1 MAASSNARSCGN
13 IKSKAAAGRKDSVTA
28 APYGTS
34 LLLPLLF
41 VIALLCVQSTVH
53 ASATCNA
60 GDRAALLQFKSE
72 LVDQF
77 NLLSDWNSTNPNCC
91 TWAEQYM
98 GTAVTCNSQG
108 RVTSLLLS
116 GRVAT
121 SSGYTAT
128 LVRNT
133 SYNAA
138 PFAASLGSLTD
149 LQKIE
154 IDFVGFNGV
163 GIPSSWS
170 NLKQLTFLDL
180 TFADLVGGLSSSL
193 VSNWNLLQTLDLQG
207 DGFSG
212 PLPADLCTSQGTTTI
227 TSFQINENNFSG
239 PIPPCL
245 STFSSS
251 AFQPGNTGLC
261 GAPLPACT

>member
-1 MAASSNARSCGN
+1 VKYWSA
-13 IKSKAAAGRKDSVTA
+13 D
-28 APYGTS
+28 
-34 LLLPLLF
+34 LPNVL
-41 VIALLCVQSTVH
+41 VCV
-53 ASATCNA
+53 A
-60 GDRAALLQFKSE
+60 E

-180 TFADLVGGLSSSL
+180 TFANLVGGLSSSL

-245 STFSSS
+245 SNFSSS

>member
-1 MAASSNARSCGN
+1 VKYWSA
-13 IKSKAAAGRKDSVTA
+13 D
-28 APYGTS
+28 
-34 LLLPLLF
+34 LPNVL
-41 VIALLCVQSTVH
+41 VCV
-53 ASATCNA
+53 A
-60 GDRAALLQFKSE
+60 E

-180 TFADLVGGLSSSL
+180 TFANLVGGLSSSL

>member
-1 MAASSNARSCGN
+1 MPN
-13 IKSKAAAGRKDSVTA
+13 V
-28 APYGTS
+28 
-34 LLLPLLF
+34 L
-41 VIALLCVQSTVH
+41 VCV
-53 ASATCNA
+53 A
-60 GDRAALLQFKSE
+60 E

-121 SSGYTAT
+121 SSGNTAT

-170 NLKQLTFLDL
+170 NLKQLTYLDL
-180 TFADLVGGLSSSL
+180 TFANLVGGLSSSL

-245 STFSSS
+245 SNFSSS

>member
-1 MAASSNARSCGN
+1 MPN
-13 IKSKAAAGRKDSVTA
+13 V
-28 APYGTS
+28 
-34 LLLPLLF
+34 L
-41 VIALLCVQSTVH
+41 VCV
-53 ASATCNA
+53 A
-60 GDRAALLQFKSE
+60 E

-170 NLKQLTFLDL
+170 NLNQLTYLDL
-180 TFADLVGGLSSSL
+180 TFANLVGGLSSSL

>member
-1 MAASSNARSCGN
+1 MKYWSA
-13 IKSKAAAGRKDSVTA
+13 D
-28 APYGTS
+28 
-34 LLLPLLF
+34 LPNVL
-41 VIALLCVQSTVH
+41 VCV
-53 ASATCNA
+53 A
-60 GDRAALLQFKSE
+60 E

-180 TFADLVGGLSSSL
+180 TFANLVGGLSSSL

>member
-1 MAASSNARSCGN
+1 MPN
-13 IKSKAAAGRKDSVTA
+13 V
-28 APYGTS
+28 
-34 LLLPLLF
+34 L
-41 VIALLCVQSTVH
+41 VCV
-53 ASATCNA
+53 A
-60 GDRAALLQFKSE
+60 E

-180 TFADLVGGLSSSL
+180 TFANLVGGLSSSL

-245 STFSSS
+245 SNFSSS

>member
-1 MAASSNARSCGN
+1 MPN
-13 IKSKAAAGRKDSVTA
+13 V
-28 APYGTS
+28 
-34 LLLPLLF
+34 L
-41 VIALLCVQSTVH
+41 VCV
-53 ASATCNA
+53 A
-60 GDRAALLQFKSE
+60 E

-77 NLLSDWNSTNPNCC
+77 NLLSDWSSNNPNCC
-91 TWAEQYM
+91 TWAEQYA

-108 RVTSLLLS
+108 RVTSLILS

-121 SSGYTAT
+121 SSGITAP
-128 LVRNT
+128 LFRNT
-133 SYNAA
+133 SYKAA

-154 IDFVGFNGV
+154 MDFVGFNGV

-170 NLKQLTFLDL
+170 NLKQLTYLDL
-180 TFADLVGGLSSSL
+180 TFANVVGGLSSSL
-193 VSNWNLLQTLDLQG
+193 VSSWNLLQTLDFQG

-212 PLPADLCTSQGTTTI
+212 PLPTDLCTSQGTTTTI

-245 STFSSS
+245 SNFSSS

-261 GAPLPACT
+261 GAPLAACT

>member
-1 MAASSNARSCGN
+1 MPN
-13 IKSKAAAGRKDSVTA
+13 V
-28 APYGTS
+28 
-34 LLLPLLF
+34 L
-41 VIALLCVQSTVH
+41 VCV
-53 ASATCNA
+53 A
-60 GDRAALLQFKSE
+60 E

-180 TFADLVGGLSSSL
+180 TFANLVGGLSSSL

>member
-1 MAASSNARSCGN
+1 MKYWSA
-13 IKSKAAAGRKDSVTA
+13 D
-28 APYGTS
+28 
-34 LLLPLLF
+34 LPNVL
-41 VIALLCVQSTVH
+41 VCV
-53 ASATCNA
+53 A
-60 GDRAALLQFKSE
+60 E

-121 SSGYTAT
+121 SSGNTAT

-170 NLKQLTFLDL
+170 NLNQLTYLDL
-180 TFADLVGGLSSSL
+180 TFANLVGGLSSSL
-193 VSNWNLLQTLDLQG
+193 VSNWTLLQTLDLQG

-245 STFSSS
+245 SNFSSS

>member
-1 MAASSNARSCGN
+1 VKYWSA
-13 IKSKAAAGRKDSVTA
+13 D
-28 APYGTS
+28 
-34 LLLPLLF
+34 LPNVL
-41 VIALLCVQSTVH
+41 VCV
-53 ASATCNA
+53 A
-60 GDRAALLQFKSE
+60 E

-121 SSGYTAT
+121 SSGNTAT

-180 TFADLVGGLSSSL
+180 TFANLVGGLSSSL

-245 STFSSS
+245 SNFSSS

>member
-1 MAASSNARSCGN
+1 VKYRS
-13 IKSKAAAGRKDSVTA
+13 AD
-28 APYGTS
+28 
-34 LLLPLLF
+34 LPNVL
-41 VIALLCVQSTVH
+41 VCV
-53 ASATCNA
+53 A
-60 GDRAALLQFKSE
+60 E

-77 NLLSDWNSTNPNCC
+77 NLLSDWSSNNPNCC
-91 TWAEQYM
+91 TWAEQFM

-108 RVTSLLLS
+108 RVTSLILS
-116 GRVAT
+116 GRVAVNN
-121 SSGYTAT
+121 SGITAP
-128 LVRNT
+128 LFRNT

-154 IDFVGFNGV
+154 MDFVDFEGV
-163 GIPSSWS
+163 DIPSSWS
-170 NLKQLTFLDL
+170 NLKQLTYLDL
-180 TFADLVGGLSSSL
+180 TFANVVGGLSSSL
-193 VSNWNLLQTLDLQG
+193 VSSWNLLQTLDFQG

-212 PLPADLCTSQGTTTI
+212 PLPADLCTSQGTTTTI

-245 STFSSS
+245 SKFSSS

-261 GAPLPACT
+261 GAPLAACT

>member
-1 MAASSNARSCGN
+1 MAASSNALSCGN
-13 IKSKAAAGRKDSVTA
+13 IKSKAAAGRKHAVTA
-28 APYGTS
+28 APCGTS

-41 VIALLCVQSTVH
+41 VIALLCVQSNVH

-77 NLLSDWNSTNPNCC
+77 NLLADWSSNNPNCC
-91 TWAEQYM
+91 TWAEQYA

-108 RVTSLLLS
+108 RVTSLILS
-116 GRVAT
+116 GRVET
-121 SSGYTAT
+121 SSGFTAT
-128 LVRNT
+128 LDRNT

-154 IDFVGFNGV
+154 MDFVGFNGV

-170 NLKQLTFLDL
+170 NLKQLTYLDL
-180 TFADLVGGLSSSL
+180 TFANVVGGLSSSL
-193 VSNWNLLQTLDLQG
+193 VSNWKLLQTLDFQG

-212 PLPADLCTSQGTTTI
+212 PLPADLCTPQGTTI

-245 STFSSS
+245 SKFSSS

-261 GAPLPACT
+261 GAPLAACT

>member
-1 MAASSNARSCGN
+1 MPN
-13 IKSKAAAGRKDSVTA
+13 V
-28 APYGTS
+28 
-34 LLLPLLF
+34 L
-41 VIALLCVQSTVH
+41 VCV
-53 ASATCNA
+53 A
-60 GDRAALLQFKSE
+60 E

>member
-1 MAASSNARSCGN
+1 MPN
-13 IKSKAAAGRKDSVTA
+13 V
-28 APYGTS
+28 
-34 LLLPLLF
+34 L
-41 VIALLCVQSTVH
+41 VCV
-53 ASATCNA
+53 A
-60 GDRAALLQFKSE
+60 E

-121 SSGYTAT
+121 SSGNTAT

-170 NLKQLTFLDL
+170 NLNQLTYLDL
-180 TFADLVGGLSSSL
+180 TFANLVGGLSSSL
-193 VSNWNLLQTLDLQG
+193 VSNWTLLQTLDLQG

>member
-1 MAASSNARSCGN
+1 MPN
-13 IKSKAAAGRKDSVTA
+13 V
-28 APYGTS
+28 
-34 LLLPLLF
+34 L
-41 VIALLCVQSTVH
+41 VCV
-53 ASATCNA
+53 A
-60 GDRAALLQFKSE
+60 E

-121 SSGYTAT
+121 SSGNTAT

-170 NLKQLTFLDL
+170 NLNQLTYLDL
-180 TFADLVGGLSSSL
+180 TFANLVGGLSSSL
-193 VSNWNLLQTLDLQG
+193 VSNWTLLQTLDLQG

-245 STFSSS
+245 SNFSSS

>member
-1 MAASSNARSCGN
+1 VKYWSA
-13 IKSKAAAGRKDSVTA
+13 D
-28 APYGTS
+28 
-34 LLLPLLF
+34 LPNVL
-41 VIALLCVQSTVH
+41 VCV
-53 ASATCNA
+53 A
-60 GDRAALLQFKSE
+60 E